1 MIENTDVKPPVVIT
15 PSNRGGVSATA
26 SAHAP
31 FLYFETAPI
40 FGYQN
45 GVIRITLEA
54 TRDMPGP
61 AGEVTSDRAIVA
73 HLRMNIPA
81 ALSLKSA
88 IEGALLL
95 AMPSPTASNP
105 SGHPPKSN

>member
-1 MIENTDVKPPVVIT
+1 MADKPDIT
-15 PSNRGGVSATA
+15 PPISGGGKTAPVLSNSA

-31 FLYFETAPI
+31 FLYFEEASAMSHL
-40 FGYQN
+40 N

-54 TRDMPGP
+54 GRVIPSADGRVDIDKVM
-61 AGEVTSDRAIVA
+61 VA

-95 AMPSPTASNP
+95 ATPSQTEAKN
-105 SGHPPKSN
+105 